1 MCTSARCRSERNL
14 ACRQKE
20 TLWEK
25 QALSEAAVDFQA
37 TRRFPKS
44 NLVALEKRISDA
56 LGLAVSINEAKR
68 GGVLTIRYRSLDQLD
83 DVLRRLEMR

>member
-1 MCTSARCRSERNL
+1 
-14 ACRQKE
+14 
-20 TLWEK
+20 
-25 QALSEAAVDFQA
+25 V
-37 TRRFPKS
+37 RRGAGKNA

-83 DVLRRLEMR
+83 DVLRRLEKR